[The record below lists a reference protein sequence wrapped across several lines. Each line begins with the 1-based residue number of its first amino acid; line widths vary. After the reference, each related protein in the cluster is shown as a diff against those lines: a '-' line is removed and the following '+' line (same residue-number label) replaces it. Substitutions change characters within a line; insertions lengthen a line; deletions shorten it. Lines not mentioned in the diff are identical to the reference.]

1 MALTFGDKKQIL
13 TLKGQNYSDRK
24 IASKT
29 GHSETTVRKV
39 IEEARGKI
47 VGLNDIGAEKIA
59 EQLDYPLE
67 FIELIIMEKQK
78 QLNAIEPEAKSNILA
93 NWGDFKEQQQLKYA
107 KEKLEDKLIEL
118 NVALD
123 DYKSELASEGE
134 LDESWAERRQFLEE
148 KMNFLIQY
156 LEKIDSMEDLKLMQD
171 NAVKEIYQ
179 AYNSLHGQYLVKIKR
194 VQERRRRQE
203 EEEENSRRKQKEQE
217 RHQRKIL
224 TKQLLTKYLNSP
236 MFPEHLRRVIP
247 ESIKEFLAASFTI
260 EREDQA
266 LAAAKGL
273 YRFAIPIANMENEP
287 DFANTMWDT
296 FRNNIKEEKGKYL
309 LKLSLDWDSIENEL
323 IYPRNA
329 PKMR

>member
-24 IASKT
+24 IAGKT

-47 VGLNDIGAEKIA
+47 AGFHDIGADKIA
-59 EQLDYPLE
+59 EQLDCPRG
-67 FIELIIMEKQK
+67 FIELIMEREK
-78 QLNAIEPEAKSNILA
+78 QLNTIKPEKKSDVLA
-93 NWGDFKEQQQLKYA
+93 TWQDFKDQQQLIYA
-107 KEKLEDKLIEL
+107 KEKLEDRLTEL

-123 DYKSELASEGE
+123 GCKSELASEGE
-134 LDESWAERRQFLEE
+134 LDESWAERRQFLED
-148 KMNFLIQY
+148 KMNFILEY
-156 LEKIDSMEDLKLMQD
+156 LEKIDSMEDLKLIQD
-171 NAVKEIYQ
+171 NAVNEIYQ
-179 AYNSLHGQYLVKIKR
+179 AYNSLHEQYSVKIKR

-203 EEEENSRRKQKEQE
+203 GEEENSRRKQEEQE
-217 RHQRKIL
+217 RRQRKIL
-224 TKQLLTKYLNSP
+224 TKQLLNKYLNSP

-266 LAAAKGL
+266 LTAAKGL
-273 YRFAIPIANMENEP
+273 YRFAIPIANMENKP

-296 FRNNIKEEKGKYL
+296 FRKNIKEEKGEYL
-309 LKLSLDWDSIENEL
+309 LKLSLEWGSI
-323 IYPRNA
+323 
-329 PKMR
+329 KMD